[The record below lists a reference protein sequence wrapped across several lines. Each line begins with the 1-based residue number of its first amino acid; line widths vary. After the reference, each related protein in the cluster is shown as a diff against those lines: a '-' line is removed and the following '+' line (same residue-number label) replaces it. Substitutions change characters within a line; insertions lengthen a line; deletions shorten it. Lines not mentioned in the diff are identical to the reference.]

1 MKIAEIIKRIPEIKV
16 RKGDAFLDINYIWAD
31 TRKLSPND
39 IFVLPEGQA
48 ENYPKF
54 IESAKNLGV
63 HSILVSSSQLKIP
76 GIEGFTNI
84 LEAEGYVGDVHGKI
98 ASLLSGNPSKKLKL
112 VGITGTNGKTSLTFI
127 LFHIAS
133 TLGKKCGLIGTV
145 HIRILDKILETGYT
159 TPDSSSLNLI
169 LKDMVDAGVE
179 YVFIEMSS
187 HGLKL
192 GRTSGLELQGAAFTN
207 LTQDHLDFHSTMEDY
222 LDSKF
227 KLFQILES
235 SSLTNKFGIVAS
247 DVPGGDLMITKL
259 IAAELKSPIYL
270 MGNSGEF
277 NYSHT
282 KLSLT
287 GSEFRLHR
295 KEKDVPF
302 IEVRKVKTN
311 LLGNFNIFNVSLAAF
326 ISFELGLP
334 WENILHSI
342 ESIPTVPG
350 RFQVIPSS
358 DNSRIAVID
367 YAHTPDALENILKS
381 CKEILPKQLIC
392 LFGCGGDRDRTKRPM
407 MARIAEEYSDFVIL
421 TSDNPRT
428 EDPKSILGEVESGF
442 SRGFRRYETVVD
454 RRSAIEQGISMLE
467 KDGILVVAG
476 KGHETYQII
485 GKTKTDFNDYEEV
498 KKAFQNWEKD
508 R

>member
-1 MKIAEIIKRIPEIKV
+1 MNISEIIKRIPEVKV
-16 RKGDAFLDINYIWAD
+16 RKGDTSCDINYIWAD
-31 TRKLSPND
+31 TRKLSSGD
-39 IFVLPEGQA
+39 IFVLPEGQI
-48 ENYPKF
+48 ENYSKF
-54 IESAKNLGV
+54 IDIAQKLGIQTV
-63 HSILVSSSQLKIP
+63 LISSSQLKIP

-84 LEAEGYVGDVHGKI
+84 LESEGYVGDIHGKI

-127 LFHIAS
+127 LFHIAT

-145 HIRILDKILETGYT
+145 HIRILDKIQETGYT

-169 LKDMVDAGVE
+169 LKDMADAGVE

-192 GRTSGLELQGAAFTN
+192 GRTSGLELQGVAFTN
-207 LTQDHLDFHSTMEDY
+207 LTQDHLDFHSTMDDY

-235 SSLTNKFGIVAS
+235 SSLANKFGIVAS
-247 DVPGGDLMITKL
+247 DVPGGDLMISKL
-259 IAAELKSPIYL
+259 VQAKLKSPIYL
-270 MGNSGEF
+270 MGNAGEF

-282 KLSLT
+282 KLSLM
-287 GSEFRLHR
+287 GSEFRLHK
-295 KEKDVPF
+295 KEKNVPF

-326 ISFELGLP
+326 VSFELGFS
-334 WENILHSI
+334 WEKILLAI

-350 RFQVIPSS
+350 RFQVIPTS
-358 DNSRIAVID
+358 DNSRIAVVD

-381 CKEILPKQLIC
+381 CKEIGPKQLIC
-392 LFGCGGDRDRTKRPM
+392 VFGCGGDRDRTKRPM
-407 MARIAEEYSDFVIL
+407 MAKIAEEYSDFVIL

-428 EDPKSILGEVESGF
+428 EDPKSILDEIESGF
-442 SRGFRRYETVVD
+442 SRGFRRYETEAD
-454 RRSAIEQGISMLE
+454 RRTAIQKGISMLE